1 MARHSHWHNIQLKK
15 GKTDAKKANI
25 FAKLAKNITVAAKDG
40 GGDPSFNFKLRMAID
55 AAKSVSLPREN
66 IERAI
71 QRGTGGGEGGALE
84 EVIYEGFGAG
94 GVAFL
99 VVCLTDNRN
108 RTVAEV
114 KTAAAKNGGTIG
126 AVGSVMWMFEK
137 KGVISFEDANLVKDR
152 DAFELA
158 MIEAGADDVRFMEDG
173 VEIVCEVRDL
183 QQVSEAVASQGIS
196 DTHTTIGYLPKT
208 TVASP
213 EGEVRVELENMIEA
227 IEDIDDVDT
236 VYTNEA

>member
-15 GKTDAKKANI
+15 GKTDAKRANI

-40 GGDPSFNFKLRMAID
+40 GGDPAFNFKLRMAVD

-71 QRGTGGGEGGALE
+71 QRGTGGGEGGVLE
-84 EVIYEGFGAG
+84 EVIYEGFGPG

-137 KGVISFEDANLVKDR
+137 KGIVSFENTSSVKDR

-158 MIEAGADDVRFMEDG
+158 MIEAGADDVRS
-173 VEIVCEVRDL
+173 V
-183 QQVSEAVASQGIS
+183 
-196 DTHTTIGYLPKT
+196 
-208 TVASP
+208 
-213 EGEVRVELENMIEA
+213 
-227 IEDIDDVDT
+227 
-236 VYTNEA
+236 